1 MRKAIIGIVLMG
13 GLTCG
18 CALAA
23 EPGAAKLEGK
33 VLSTYSVVVVEKFD
47 VDPAA
52 YQNGYI
58 KGQETVMQQEFV
70 EKLRKKK
77 NLFDQVLDGT
87 DSPDSVVPAVN
98 AAEKPTVIVT
108 GMVTE
113 FKPGNAAKRAL
124 IGYGAGHSTLKMTF
138 TFHDVAS
145 GKQILELEEKSLYL
159 GGGMNDNKV
168 QAATQTAEYM
178 VNELVRD
185 IKKNR

>member
-18 CALAA
+18 WALAA

-77 NLFDQVLDGT
+77 DLFEQVMDGT
-87 DSPDSVVPAVN
+87 ASADSTAAAVN
-98 AAEKPTVIVT
+98 PSDKPTLIVSGT
-108 GMVTE
+108 VTE
-113 FKPGNAAKRAL
+113 FKPGSAAKRAL
-124 IGYGAGHSTLKMTF
+124 IGYGAGHATLKMTF
-138 TFHDVAS
+138 VFHDVAS
-145 GKQILELEEKSLYL
+145 GKQILQLDEKCIYL
-159 GGGMNDNKV
+159 GHGMNDNKV
-168 QAATQTAEYM
+168 EAATQTAEYM
-178 VNELVRD
+178 VNELVHD
-185 IKKNR
+185 IKKLR